1 MKTMAKGKKGVSYFR
16 SLFIIIQVA
25 LTVYFILD
33 AYSDW
38 NEFPI
43 VTSGKLEQNNKSINN
58 N

>member
-1 MKTMAKGKKGVSYFR
+1 MKNMAKAKKGVSYFR

-43 VTSGKLEQNNKSINN
+43 VTSGKLE
-58 N
+58 